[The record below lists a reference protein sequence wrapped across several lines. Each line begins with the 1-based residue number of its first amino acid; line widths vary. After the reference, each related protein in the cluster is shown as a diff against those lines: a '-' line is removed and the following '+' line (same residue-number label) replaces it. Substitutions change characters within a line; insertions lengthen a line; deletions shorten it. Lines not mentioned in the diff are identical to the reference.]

1 MALVTE
7 PLALTICGSIIHLHP
22 FPLPDKTY
30 GVVRQ
35 EEAGALRA
43 ADRRDER
50 LVLRLVLAAVAD
62 TEEVL
67 AVDEVL
73 PAGGR
78 GPQAGHRDGQAGG
91 DCQVPVCVADGHG
104 VRLLR
109 SVGRPHLARGEG
121 YCR

>member
-78 GPQAGHRDGQAGG
+78 GPQAGDRDGQE
-91 DCQVPVCVADGHG
+91 
-104 VRLLR
+104 
-109 SVGRPHLARGEG
+109 GRGLSGTCLCSRWTRRPPPPHRRPTAPGQG
-121 YCR
+121 